1 MSQRPASSTSAAEPR
16 QMKSRIDRSEQS
28 GKIYDVGLI
37 FTFLGLTGLL
47 GVFPLKDTD
56 FWWHLKAG
64 DMIRQTGWVPTVDT
78 LTFGAAGHRWVDL
91 HWVFQILISWGFGWF
106 GITGLNLAKCLITCL
121 AVSLLVTSGR
131 RDWPVWVTV
140 LAWIPAVLV
149 LGGRMYVRP
158 ETLTLLYLSI
168 DLAILARWDRRP
180 WLAWGLPIVQMF
192 WVNTQGLFVF
202 GPFLVGVALADAAI
216 RRNAFAPKNRGW
228 WRTTLLAGLAT
239 GLACLVNPYGL
250 QGAIYPIE
258 LLGTMGNPIFKNIG
272 ELKPV
277 PTLFAEVGFDSLPLS
292 LHLLLMLLGA
302 VSFLIPAFWRGVT
315 WIKDRTTTQNVP
327 PQPAPD
333 KKTAR
338 SRKSSKPNSQPEP
351 EPRADYPLRWFRVVV
366 YITFSGLGL
375 TATRNSHQFAAM
387 VGTVT
392 AWNFAEWAA
401 QIRAR
406 QARLIGSNSP
416 VNPRVWAR
424 FITMG
429 MLVLTIGLIGSG
441 RFYAWSREGR
451 TIGLGE
457 EPVWFPHAAMR
468 FIGGPGMPDRL
479 IGYHNGHPSLFEY
492 YWGPDKKVY
501 TDARLE
507 VMGPALYEEYLNLQ
521 TKISRNEP
529 GWNAELDKLGRP
541 SFLVDNLHTTNSSL
555 ATSLF
560 LSRHWRCVWFGPIV
574 SIFVHESYRDV
585 VHEYEVDFLS
595 RHFRR
600 LTELDSDPGDLLAMT
615 KALRGVGTSVRLAA
629 GGDQPGRAMIWL
641 ALDYARRL
649 RVVTPMGLDGFK
661 QAGLLHFLRDPL
673 PGSKAIPRFR
683 LPFDPT
689 IDLPL
694 VQSAYFLTRSL
705 SIDPNDGISL
715 YYLSLLDS
723 MRGMDEATLPLLER
737 YALQPNMNLQQQ
749 GEKTR
754 SAEQAA
760 EIRHKLGPPP
770 ATTWANLSELEQLV
784 DRLLEAGRAAT
795 AADVIEA
802 AHRSG
807 ARPWSWADRLA
818 TLRLHLG
825 RPDQA
830 RAIWRE
836 ATDPPSTALQ
846 QARVAASYL
855 TEEDFVSARRS
866 YAGAIASDP
875 SLFEAHYGLA
885 RLEQAS
891 GYAGPAVVAAER
903 AEACAPNDRSRALA
917 RAIVTEVSPYQRES
931 R

>member
-1 MSQRPASSTSAAEPR
+1 MSQRSAASTSAAQPR
-16 QMKSRIDRSEQS
+16 ERKPRIDRSERS
-28 GKIYDVGLI
+28 GKIHDAGLI
-37 FTFLGLTGLL
+37 AIFLGLTCLL

-64 DMIRQTGWVPTVDT
+64 DLIRQTGWVPTVDT
-78 LTFGAAGHRWVDL
+78 LTFGAEGHRWVDL
-91 HWVFQILISWGFGWF
+91 HWVFQILISWGFEWF
-106 GITGLNLAKCLITCL
+106 GVTGLNLSKCLITCL
-121 AVSLLVTSGR
+121 AVGLLVTSGR
-131 RDWPVWVTV
+131 RDWPVWVTI
-140 LAWIPAVLV
+140 LAWVPAVLV
-149 LGGRMYVRP
+149 LSGRMYLRP
-158 ETLTLLYLSI
+158 ETLTLLYLAV
-168 DLAILARWDRRP
+168 DLAILARWDRHP

-192 WVNTQGLFVF
+192 WVNTQGLFIF
-202 GPFLVGVALADAAI
+202 GPFLVGVALADAAV
-216 RRNAFAPKNRGW
+216 RRGAFASERRQW
-228 WRTTLLAGLAT
+228 WRTTLPAGLAT

-250 QGAIYPIE
+250 RGAIYPFE

-292 LHLLLMLLGA
+292 LHLFLILLGA
-302 VSFLIPAFWRGVT
+302 ISFLIPAFWHSVI
-315 WIKDRTTTQNVP
+315 WVKDRTTSQNIS
-327 PQPAPD
+327 PAPPPG
-333 KKTAR
+333 KKAAR
-338 SRKSSKPNSQPEP
+338 SRASSKPKPPPDPEP
-351 EPRADYPLRWFRVVV
+351 GADYPLWWFRVVV
-366 YITFSGLGL
+366 YLTFSGLGL

-387 VGTVT
+387 VGTIT

-406 QARLIGSNSP
+406 RSRLSGSNLATT
-416 VNPRVWAR
+416 PRIWSRMV
-424 FITMG
+424 TLG
-429 MLVLTIGLIGSG
+429 VLVLTIGLVGSG

-457 EPVWFPHAAMR
+457 EPVWFPHSAIR
-468 FIGGPGMPDRL
+468 FAGGPGMPDRL

-492 YWGPDKKVY
+492 YWGPEKKVY

-507 VMGPALYEEYLNLQ
+507 VMGPELYQEYLNLQ
-521 TKISRNEP
+521 SRISRNEP
-529 GWNAELDKLGRP
+529 GWNAELDKFGRP

-574 SIFVHESYRDV
+574 SVFVHESYRDV
-585 VHEYEVDFLS
+585 VRDHEVDFLS
-595 RHFRR
+595 RHFGR
-600 LTELDSDPGDLLAMT
+600 LAERDSDPVDLLAMT

-629 GGDQPGRAMIWL
+629 GGDQIGRALIWL

-649 RVVTPMGLDGFK
+649 REVTPMGLDGFK

-673 PGSKAIPRFR
+673 PGPKAIPRFR

-694 VQSAYFLTRSL
+694 VQSAYFLSRSL
-705 SIDPNDGISL
+705 AIDPEDGISL

-723 MRGMDEATLPLLER
+723 MRGMDEAALPLLER

-784 DRLLEAGRAAT
+784 ERLLDAGRAAT

-807 ARPWSWADRLA
+807 ARPWFWADRLA

-830 RAIWRE
+830 RAIWRD
-836 ATDPPSTALQ
+836 ATNPPSVPLQ

-855 TEEDFVSARRS
+855 AEEDFASARRN
-866 YAGAIASDP
+866 YAAAIASDP

-885 RLEQAS
+885 RVEQAS
-891 GYAGPAVVAAER
+891 GHADQAVAAAER
-903 AEACAPNDRSRALA
+903 AEATAPTDRSRTLSH
-917 RAIVTEVSPYQRES
+917 AIVTEVSPYRRES
-931 R
+931 P